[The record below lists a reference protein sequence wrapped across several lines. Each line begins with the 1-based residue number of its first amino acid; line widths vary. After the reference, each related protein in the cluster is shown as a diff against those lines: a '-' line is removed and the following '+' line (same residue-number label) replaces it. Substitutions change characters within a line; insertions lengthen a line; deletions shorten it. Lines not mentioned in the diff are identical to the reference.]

1 MKHVRLCLGFF
12 LSFFYFLVAIG
23 VVTISSRKGKLSY
36 IAQIFLN
43 EENFSN
49 PKQIPSRTFSADLE
63 RNSSAYP
70 IDTTC
75 LILCLENTC
84 KDKFTEQK
92 KFGAH
97 THTRTHKCNLQLL
110 YLNNLLS
117 YTEFLLRQ
125 GKSIDKS
132 CLSYHNG

>member
-1 MKHVRLCLGFF
+1 MKHIRSCLGFF
-12 LSFFYFLVAIG
+12 LSFFYFLVVIV
-23 VVTISSRKGKLSY
+23 VVTISNRKGKLSY

-75 LILCLENTC
+75 LSLCLENIC
-84 KDKFTEQK
+84 KDKFMEQK
-92 KFGAH
+92 KLGAH
-97 THTRTHKCNLQLL
+97 THAHTNVTYN
-110 YLNNLLS
+110 Y
-117 YTEFLLRQ
+117 F
-125 GKSIDKS
+125 I
-132 CLSYHNG
+132 